1 MYNIACKIVIY
12 TAMIGIL
19 IFFIVSYFCIL
30 KMGEVKYTMHPVMIP
45 VFYLITGILIGV
57 SSIHFICEIKRN
69 FGPGTFEEATN
80 NVFIIVVTI
89 ICSFTFN
96 VILFAFTATKT
107 KFKPA

>member
-1 MYNIACKIVIY
+1 
-12 TAMIGIL
+12 
-19 IFFIVSYFCIL
+19 
-30 KMGEVKYTMHPVMIP
+30 MGEVKYTMHPVMIP
-45 VFYLITGILIGV
+45 VFYLITGILIGA
-57 SSIHFICEIKRN
+57 SSIHFICELKRN
-69 FGPGTFEEATN
+69 FGPGTVEEATN